1 MSDSKSS
8 QPIDI
13 FVRCS
18 RTNNPREC
26 RPDSI
31 TRLVLSPSK
40 DVTLSRKRTTL
51 RGLRGQLRKA
61 KWLDATDAHTFQAA
75 KQRLK
80 DRRYCLPKQRRSR
93 YVRSGCRDSIYSA
106 TLSAVI
112 LHHVGTVRPKANPPV
127 EVDAKLKPHWK
138 DSESEN
144 TSYRD
149 GFLSHFT

>member
-18 RTNNPREC
+18 RTSSHREC
-26 RPDSI
+26 RPDGI
-31 TRLVLSPSK
+31 TCLALDP
-40 DVTLSRKRTTL
+40 TLSHKRTTL
-51 RGLRGQLRKA
+51 RGLRGRLRKA
-61 KWLDATDAHTFQAA
+61 RWLDATDAHNFQTA

-80 DRRYCLPKQRRSR
+80 DRRYCLPEQRRSR

-127 EVDAKLKPHWK
+127 EVDAHLKPHWK
-138 DSESEN
+138 DPESEN
-144 TSYRD
+144 TAHRD
-149 GFLSHFT
+149 GFP